1 MNIDVLTYY
10 PATIIVS
17 RLRVE
22 ENGRQDII
30 GPGPKPLPRIGRERV
45 SSLIARENR
54 PSSREEPH
62 PVTYESA
69 KKNFRSKLCYVEQK
83 IRVLPVLNL
92 NTKSVRVDSTV
103 RY

>member
-1 MNIDVLTYY
+1 MNSDVSTYY
-10 PATIIVS
+10 PATIVVS

-30 GPGPKPLPRIGRERV
+30 GPRPQPLPRIGRERV

-62 PVTYESA
+62 PVMYESA
-69 KKNFRSKLCYVEQK
+69 KKNFRSKLYYVEQK
-83 IRVLPVLNL
+83 SRVLPVLN
-92 NTKSVRVDSTV
+92 TMTVGVDSNV
-103 RY
+103 KY